1 MQLVQDLTEGVSTVK
16 RIPLFGNAT
25 DIKLGAAVIRGA
37 TPGTNAGYGIV
48 GVPTYAGFIG
58 CTEALFQASVTDND
72 PTAGTKYILTPVVL
86 AVKPVYSIDYDAVT
100 ATNGLTIA
108 SMSATPGNPTVTS
121 LEAVDGGWLLG
132 SDGFLSYIESISAG
146 AATLKNAAPW
156 TAGVQKVMRI
166 FPRWHQLAD
175 LTTDATI
182 FKITTAAA
190 GTGAICV
197 IENYIRAIG
206 YDRILLDPTKH
217 SGITFQS
224 PTPYSYTVFRTVV
237 ASNG

>member
-1 MQLVQDLTEGVSTVK
+1 MQIVQDLNEGNSTIK
-16 RIPLFGNAT
+16 RIPLYGGGT
-25 DIKLGAAVIRGA
+25 DIALGAAVIRGA
-37 TPGTNAGYGIV
+37 TPGTNTGYGIV
-48 GVPTYAGFIG
+48 GVPSYAGFIG

-72 PTAGTKYILTPVVL
+72 PTAGTKYILTPVIL

-100 ATNGLTIA
+100 TSAGLTIA
-108 SMSATPGNPTVTS
+108 SMSATPGNPTISS

-132 SDGFLSYIESISAG
+132 SDGFLTYIESVSGG
-146 AATLKNAAPW
+146 AATVKNAAPW
-156 TAGVQKVMRI
+156 TAGVQKVLRI

-175 LTTDATI
+175 LNTAATN

-197 IENYIRAIG
+197 VENYIRATG

-224 PTPYSYTVFRTVV
+224 PTPYSYTVFRTV
-237 ASNG
+237 AA

>member
-1 MQLVQDLTEGVSTVK
+1 MQLVQDLTEGNSTVK
-16 RIPLFGNAT
+16 RVPLYGAGT
-25 DIKLGAAVIRGA
+25 DIALGAAVIRGA

-48 GVPTYAGFIG
+48 GVPSYAGFIG
-58 CTEALFQASVTDND
+58 CTEALFQASVSDND
-72 PTAGTKYILTPVVL
+72 PTAGTKYLTTPIVL
-86 AVKPVYSIDYDAVT
+86 AIKPVYSVDYDPVT
-100 ATNGLTIA
+100 TASGLVIA
-108 SMSATPGNPTVTS
+108 SMSATPGNPTITG

-156 TAGVQKVMRI
+156 TAGVQRVLRI

-175 LTTDATI
+175 LNTAATN
-182 FKITTAAA
+182 FKVTTAAA
-190 GTGAICV
+190 GTGAVCV

-224 PTPYSYTVFRTVV
+224 PTPYSYTAFRTVV
-237 ASNG
+237 A

>member
-1 MQLVQDLTEGVSTVK
+1 MQLVQQLGEGGTVIK
-16 RIPLFGNAT
+16 RIPLYGAGT
-25 DIKLGAAVIRGA
+25 DIVLGAAVIRGA

-48 GVPTYAGFIG
+48 GVPSYAGFIG
-58 CTEALFQASVTDND
+58 CTEALFQASVSDND
-72 PTAGTKYILTPVVL
+72 PAAGTKYILTPVGL
-86 AVKPVYSIDYDAVT
+86 SVKPLYSIDYDAVT
-100 ATNGLTIA
+100 TSVGLTIA
-108 SMSATPGNPTVTS
+108 SMSATPGNPTITS

-132 SDGFLSYIESISAG
+132 SDGFLSYIDSISAG

-175 LTTDATI
+175 LNTAATN

-197 IENYIRAIG
+197 VENYIRAIG

-224 PTPYSYTVFRTVV
+224 PTPYSYTAFRTV
-237 ASNG
+237 AA